1 MLEEASARR
10 AAAAAEESSPGRVK
24 SPTLS
29 TARLPVLQ
37 APFEPG
43 DRFFAAAT
51 ALWADAAVREA
62 FDKINPCAFDKVRK
76 QSPTFRVISGQKNLF
91 R

>member
-10 AAAAAEESSPGRVK
+10 ASVAAAAEESSPGRVK

-43 DRFFAAAT
+43 DRFFAAAK
-51 ALWADAAVREA
+51 ALWADAAVRDC
-62 FDKINPCAFDKVRK
+62 FDRVDPSIIDKVREGVV
-76 QSPTFRVISGQKNLF
+76 THRHCT
-91 R
+91 

>member
-10 AAAAAEESSPGRVK
+10 ELTAAAEESSPGRVK

-76 QSPTFRVISGQKNLF
+76 PLPT
-91 R
+91 

>member
-10 AAAAAEESSPGRVK
+10 ESTAAEESSPGRVK

-29 TARLPVLQ
+29 TARLPVQ

-51 ALWADAAVREA
+51 TLWADAAVREA